1 MKMNKFAAEV
11 HQNAVEHG
19 WWDEERSF
27 GEIIALCHSELS
39 EALEEYRAKRPMVYF
54 VVEMDDGKGG
64 TYLAIREDI
73 ISEEDF
79 AGEKPEG
86 IAVELADCIIR
97 ILDWYGKEGLDTD
110 ALLLEAGIIT
120 MCDLP
125 TPVYGSFGDFIALLH
140 NLLSMAYA
148 CWCNASG
155 ISASALRLAKCIRE
169 IMAWAKEN
177 GVDMEMVLDIKNEY
191 NKGRPYRHLSLIHI

>member
-1 MKMNKFAAEV
+1 MKLNKFAEEV

-97 ILDWYGKEGLDTD
+97 ILDWYGKEGLETD

-155 ISASALRLAKCIRE
+155 TSASALRLAKCIRE

-177 GVDMEMVLDIKNEY
+177 GVDMEQILDMKHEY
-191 NKGRPYRHLSLIHI
+191 NKGRPYRNGGKAL